1 MMPRR
6 IDIVTG
12 KTLMGYSDTKLLTEL
27 YAHTAKESVSDAMQT
42 IGGVL
47 YGEDGKEVTN
57 ADAVEAA

>member
-1 MMPRR
+1 
-6 IDIVTG
+6 
-12 KTLMGYSDTKLLTEL
+12 MGYSDTKLLTEL